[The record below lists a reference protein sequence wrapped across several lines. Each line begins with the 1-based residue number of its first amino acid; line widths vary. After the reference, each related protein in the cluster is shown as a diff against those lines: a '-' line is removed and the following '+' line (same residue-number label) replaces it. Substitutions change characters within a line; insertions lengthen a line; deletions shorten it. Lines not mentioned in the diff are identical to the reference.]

1 MVFKKPAN
9 SPTMP
14 EHAGLSLPRRCAGR
28 SVWWVRATEERRGES
43 RARSLRPHMC
53 GMERRR
59 CWGPFTYDVRTTF
72 INATYLYSLLR
83 IKVLRYS
90 PLEYPL
96 PTLPPPTADVIFE
109 MSLGSRTFGL
119 QFPKAPKKL
128 PQLSKMMREAA
139 RNDPSRH

>member
-1 MVFKKPAN
+1 MVN
-9 SPTMP
+9 
-14 EHAGLSLPRRCAGR
+14 
-28 SVWWVRATEERRGES
+28 
-43 RARSLRPHMC
+43 RARGPSVHTC
-53 GMERRR
+53 VE
-59 CWGPFTYDVRTTF
+59 WNAAVVGPFTYDVRTTF

-90 PLEYPL
+90 PLGYPL